1 MSRWAVP
8 PPTSPHGLSQDTQ
21 EQETTQGRPWLTKIF
36 RHSTS
41 PIIIYYPPSTFTHVW
56 LHTKSPGHNLW
67 KQTKRKKKIHA
78 SKHPFIHPLHPI
90 NRSLVVWLHSKF
102 HEGIEDSDY
111 HCQSEIGPSNN
122 GFLVDL
128 GHRILSFQVPL
139 ETKIDSQVDICWILL
154 RGDLLACGLR
164 ELHFCWISSVSWKK
178 LAASS

>member
-1 MSRWAVP
+1 MESFHPRCVTLSSTP
-8 PPTSPHGLSQDTQ
+8 PHIPARLSQDTQ

-90 NRSLVVWLHSKF
+90 NRSLVVWLHLKF
-102 HEGIEDSDY
+102 HEELRTLTTTASRKLA
-111 HCQSEIGPSNN
+111 HPTTA
-122 GFLVDL
+122 FWL
-128 GHRILSFQVPL
+128 ILA
-139 ETKIDSQVDICWILL
+139 T
-154 RGDLLACGLR
+154 G
-164 ELHFCWISSVSWKK
+164 SSVSRFH
-178 LAASS
+178 